1 MEAKLRKLED
11 NYTKRC
17 DEDTLSNGGVEDGD
31 SPLIDTG
38 DFIQDGDTPV
48 QGEEREEVLRSFDKG
63 ELVTTSCDKGTQKP
77 IVPLV
82 PYKNMSERTQRNV
95 RADIVDLLKDA
106 AMKTVH
112 FVPGDLTAFVNDLI
126 ENKKFRSTFG
136 LPLYTGDIAENP
148 TIKSLVKEYKSC
160 VDKERKK

>member
-1 MEAKLRKLED
+1 MYFCVSNPLFFSKD

-17 DEDTLSNGGVEDGD
+17 DEDTLSNGGVGNGD
-31 SPLIDTG
+31 SPLISTG
-38 DFIQDGDTPV
+38 DFIQNGDTPV
-48 QGEEREEVLRSFDKG
+48 QGEKREEVLRSSDKG
-63 ELVTTSCDKGTQKP
+63 ELVTSCDKGTQKP

-82 PYKNMSERTQRNV
+82 PYKDMSEWTQRNV

-126 ENKKFRSTFG
+126 ENKKFRSTFS

-148 TIKSLVKEYKSC
+148 TIKVFLEAKLTFL
-160 VDKERKK
+160 